1 MARKHREDF
10 EGAWH
15 HVMHRGARRAPIFI
29 EDVHCLDF
37 LRLLEDLYDRFELEI
52 HAYSLMPNHYHLLVR
67 SRHGNLSDA
76 MRHLNGAYTQRV
88 NRLERWDGPVFRG
101 RFTSK
106 LIRDETRLPFVL
118 AYIHLN
124 PLRANLVT
132 RIDARCWTSLRA
144 YLGKDTRPDWLCTD
158 YFLDLFENGEKLR
171 EHTLA
176 LHRKKREWPEDM
188 DLEWGFFRKQDE
200 VATCQNQSRFQ
211 SRFVDADTLLD
222 AVRRVTGAPLSEL
235 KTARQ
240 GPRANPARRFAVWA
254 LTEHTL
260 LTHREIG
267 SLLDM
272 SVNQTSKVV
281 TRFNGSKEPLASWM
295 NELTIYMSSG
305 GVWCDRAMPVQWKGR
320 RR

>member
-1 MARKHREDF
+1 MP
-10 EGAWH
+10 GA
-15 HVMHRGARRAPIFI
+15 
-29 EDVHCLDF
+29 
-37 LRLLEDLYDRFELEI
+37 
-52 HAYSLMPNHYHLLVR
+52 
-67 SRHGNLSDA
+67 
-76 MRHLNGAYTQRV
+76 
-88 NRLERWDGPVFRG
+88 RWDGPVFRG

-200 VATCQNQSRFQ
+200 VATRQNQSRFQ
-211 SRFVDADTLLD
+211 SRFVDAATLLD

-254 LTEHTL
+254 LKEHTR

-267 SLLDM
+267 VLLDM
-272 SVNQTSKVV
+272 SVNQVSKVA
-281 TRFNGSKEPLASWM
+281 TRFNASNEPLTR
-295 NELTIYMSSG
+295 LRQPKITY
-305 GVWCDRAMPVQWKGR
+305 
-320 RR
+320 